1 MITISPDQKI
11 IVKVE
16 SPTSEFLVEIK
27 GSDKVED
34 LIKIVKKA
42 WGSDHML
49 LRHNSIEM
57 KVDESLSTYHVKD
70 GSIIRVNVFAEAP

>member
-1 MITISPDQKI
+1 MITIATEQKF

-27 GSDKVED
+27 GSDKVVE

-42 WGSDHML
+42 WGSDYML
-49 LRHNSIEM
+49 LRHNSVEM
-57 KVDESLSTYHVKD
+57 KVDESLSKYDVKD

>member
-1 MITISPDQKI
+1 MITIATEQKV

-27 GSDKVED
+27 GSDKVEE

-42 WGSDHML
+42 WGSDYML
-49 LRHNSIEM
+49 LRHNSVEM
-57 KVDESLSTYHVKD
+57 KVDESLSKYDVKD